1 FAGRFLLRDAVFYL
15 GEFFL
20 DFGHFVGFELGRQCP
35 MPFRKRLL
43 PLRRGEIF
51 ATRAEVDVAEMAV
64 NGGVVTLALDCLAE
78 ESLGLDKLIS
88 FITDPAEAIEI
99 GSIVRLF
106 VESAL
111 QQGSGFV
118 QAGRRTR

>member
-1 FAGRFLLRDAVFYL
+1 
-15 GEFFL
+15 
-20 DFGHFVGFELGRQCP
+20 
-35 MPFRKRLL
+35 MPFRKRFL
-43 PLRRGEIF
+43 PLRCGEIF

-78 ESLGLDKLIS
+78 ESLGLDKLIL

-99 GSIVRLF
+99 GSIVRFF

-111 QQGSGFV
+111 HEGSGFL
-118 QAGRRTR
+118 QARPEISEHVARSEEHTSELQSP